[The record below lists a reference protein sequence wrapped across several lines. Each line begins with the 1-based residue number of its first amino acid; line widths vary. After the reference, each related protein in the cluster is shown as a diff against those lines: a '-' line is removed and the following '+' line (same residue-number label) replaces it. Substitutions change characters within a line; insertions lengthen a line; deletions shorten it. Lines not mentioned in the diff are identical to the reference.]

1 MSVCGSE
8 FSPCV
13 KLQAAWRAALYLCML
28 LAGLAVLAV
37 PGTALANVVSVTAT
51 VSPAGVPFNT
61 PATVLVSWNVSTS
74 SAISPNTITSTS
86 GDFLGP
92 GLLGSNPSLLSRVIA
107 SPPLNVPVST
117 IITEVVRI
125 PSSITY
131 QANKN
136 GQATFSYQRF
146 FSDLDGA
153 GNGLNGAV
161 IINIQGTSSGDLNI
175 SRVELRFDTNQNIRV
190 AGQGEKLTAVAEIN
204 YSGIGLLD
212 AVWEVADPA
221 STRGEPFFVPVRTL
235 RQYLGAGR
243 NAVLQSPPLPT
254 SVIGTHLVRL
264 RIRQPVTA
272 AQFPVLTYHVNKQ
285 VQDAGV
291 NLVEIR
297 LSAPG
302 PGAQYSADTSFSWLA
317 VEGASA
323 YQLEIYDTGTTA
335 AADVVAPSPETQ
347 GDSYARSR
355 ELPSPVTGILL
366 PAEKTSTTLTA
377 MSRQYLRSGH
387 RYRWRVIAIG
397 DGGAVIGESGLQE
410 ISTP

>member
-1 MSVCGSE
+1 
-8 FSPCV
+8 V
-13 KLQAAWRAALYLCML
+13 KLQAALRAALYLFML

-51 VSPAGVPFNT
+51 ASPAGVPFNT

-74 SAISPNTITSTS
+74 SAISPNTITSIS

-146 FSDLDGA
+146 FSDSDGA
-153 GNGLNGAV
+153 GNGLNGVV

-221 STRGEPFFVPVRTL
+221 STRGEPFFVPVRIL

-254 SVIGTHLVRL
+254 SMIGTHLVRL
-264 RIRQPVTA
+264 RIKQPVTA
-272 AQFPVLTYHVNKQ
+272 ARFPALTYHVNKQ

-302 PGAQYSADTSFSWLA
+302 PGARYSADTSFSWLA

-323 YQLEIYDTGTTA
+323 YQLEIHDAGTA
-335 AADVVAPSPETQ
+335 AAFDVVAPSPETQ